1 MLFTVSTFDISQP
14 NTTRYWASPSNDYY
28 RIMLVRLWRY
38 KNILIVSLMGDLWDI
53 FLEYFRLKW
62 PWAWVQFQ
70 SGTMWSYRHIFET
83 HNYEVFS
90 YTCWVD
96 SSRPGDVYIR
106 QWNQGSSV
114 YAPSQWETTL
124 HCNVVSH
131 WLGTNTIG
139 FSVWQATRHYQTNDD
154 YRKKSMEIWI
164 KKQYYSD
171 VIMSAMASQ
180 ITYISISIVCS
191 TACLGVDQRKH
202 QRSASLAFVR
212 GIHRYPLNSLHKGQV
227 TRKMFPFD
235 DVIMKKKCIWKCRL
249 QNVKHFIRVSVCPN
263 VNQFRV
269 TRL

>member
-1 MLFTVSTFDISQP
+1 MRYFHTHVGLTRRGPVTYIYVNEIS
-14 NTTRYWASPSNDYY
+14 DH
-28 RIMLVRLWRY
+28 
-38 KNILIVSLMGDLWDI
+38 
-53 FLEYFRLKW
+53 F
-62 PWAWVQFQ
+62 
-70 SGTMWSYRHIFET
+70 
-83 HNYEVFS
+83 
-90 YTCWVD
+90 
-96 SSRPGDVYIR
+96 
-106 QWNQGSSV
+106 V

-131 WLGTNTIG
+131 WLGANTIG

-164 KKQYYSD
+164 KKQHYSD

-235 DVIMKKKCIWKCRL
+235 DVIMKK
-249 QNVKHFIRVSVCPN
+249 NAFESVVCKMSN
-263 VNQFRV
+263 ILFGSQCVRM
-269 TRL
+269 